1 MCVLHVQDVLLNILH
16 VFDNERCVRMWSEL
30 KSQSEYMI
38 MLDLPTA
45 HSERSGAPLRS
56 HQGLSGQ
63 SDPNSFAFIINTCV
77 IMEDERECK
86 LHASSEG
93 APVGQTVL

>member
-1 MCVLHVQDVLLNILH
+1 
-16 VFDNERCVRMWSEL
+16 MWSEF
-30 KSQSEYMI
+30 KSHSEHT
-38 MLDLPTA
+38 MLLR
-45 HSERSGAPLRS
+45 SERSGALLRS

-63 SDPNSFAFIINTCV
+63 FDPNSFAFIINTCV

-86 LHASSEG
+86 VHASSEG